1 MRLSL
6 PPHKHLPSLAGLLC
20 LVEDIIWRC
29 PGQELLQSAAD
40 AFWKLVDRA
49 GALGTARGGAA
60 VEDRLNSVA
69 IGMLARKLCWAL
81 V

>member
-6 PPHKHLPSLAGLLC
+6 PRHKHLPSLAGLLC

-49 GALGTARGGAA
+49 GALGTARGSVA
-60 VEDRLNSVA
+60 VEDRLGTAA
-69 IGMLARKLCWAL
+69 IRMLARKLCWA
-81 V
+81 VM